1 MNLLRQ
7 KEKFKNHVATFQ
19 DFGNI
24 KVLDF
29 RNPDSIE
36 YAIRFIFEEDHYR
49 LHISGDLGEL
59 IAFNQTNMR
68 YETFGDFVNNTG
80 YFEEKICCHE
90 RPIYEYDYESAKNEL
105 ISKASEY
112 GWVTDEEIN
121 QEEHDAEIEQLIY
134 EVLEDFND
142 RTGISQKG
150 VEALSE
156 YDSDCYEYAYDL
168 GKEPT
173 GILELYMLAFK
184 LAQKQLKGG
193 VEE

>member
-1 MNLLRQ
+1 MNLLHQ
-7 KEKFKNHVATFQ
+7 KEHFKDHVATFQ

-59 IAFNQTNMR
+59 IAFNPTNMR
-68 YETFGDFVNNTG
+68 YEKFGDFVNNTG

-105 ISKASEY
+105 ISKANEY
-112 GWVTDEEIN
+112 GWVTDEEID
-121 QEEHDAEIEQLIY
+121 QEEHDTEIEQLIY

-150 VEALSE
+150 VEALSK

-193 VEE
+193 AE

>member
-7 KEKFKNHVATFQ
+7 KENFKNHVATFQ

-80 YFEEKICCHE
+80 YFEEKICCHN
-90 RPIYEYDYESAKNEL
+90 RPIYCFDREKAKKEL
-105 ISKASEY
+105 IEMAERYEWTITDSYYSSE
-112 GWVTDEEIN
+112 EE
-121 QEEHDAEIEQLIY
+121 A
-134 EVLEDFND
+134 LEDKLDEILRDFDD
-142 RTGISQKG
+142 RVGISHEG

-156 YDSDCYEYAYDL
+156 LDPDCYEYAYDL

-193 VEE
+193 AE